1 MAAVVFL
8 AFALAYFFSAL
19 VRAITATLSPT
30 LTSEFNLNAQDLGL
44 LAGGYFLG
52 FSLTQLPLGRW
63 LDQHGPKKVILAFLT
78 FAVLGCLAFAWADS
92 FHGLLAARVLCG
104 MGVSAC
110 LMAPLMGYRRWF
122 DASTQLRNN
131 SWMLMTGS
139 LGMLAATLPVQWLMP
154 IWGWRALFVMLGV
167 MIAIA
172 MALIALVVPEW
183 RKQLSSL
190 VNTAP
195 PRDDDGSYR
204 EIWRSAYFWRM
215 TPIGFF
221 TYGGMVAIQTLWAGP
236 WMTQVAGWTAGEAAQ
251 GLFLINFCMLLSFW
265 LWGLFMPGLARRG
278 ITVER
283 LIAWGIPLS
292 FVVIGVLVWLG
303 PAVGSAAAVGVAL
316 LCVTS
321 TFVSLAQPAVGMAFP
336 SHLAGRALSAYN
348 LVVFAG
354 IFVVQWGIG
363 LLVDA
368 GLELGLSKPAAY
380 QFALGSFGICSVF
393 SCALRA
399 CALHVFPDCAA
410 GVLAIDVLP
419 DDPPEVSLAKARNAM
434 AALNSPEVLLL
445 SDVFGA
451 TPCNVAQKLHD
462 GLHTRLLAGAN
473 LPMLLRSVCYRHEGL
488 EALATRA
495 HAGGTQGVM
504 PERDMPQAT
513 TTISN
518 KLGLH
523 ARASAKLTKLAGS
536 FPCEVWMSKGER
548 RINAKSIMGVMMLAA
563 GLGSEVVLET
573 SGEREQEGLD
583 ALLAL
588 IGDKFGEGE

>member
-1 MAAVVFL
+1 MSAATLPKNDQSNPDHLPRRLAVVVFL

-30 LTSEFNLNAQDLGL
+30 LTTEFNLSAQDLGL

-63 LDQHGPKKVILAFLT
+63 LDRNGPKKVILGFLS
-78 FAVLGCLAFAWADS
+78 FAVLGCLAFSWADS

-110 LMAPLMGYRRWF
+110 LMAPLTGYRRWF
-122 DASTQLRNN
+122 DANTQLRTN

-172 MALIALVVPEW
+172 MLLITLVVPVW
-183 RKQLSSL
+183 QKTTP
-190 VNTAP
+190 TAATAQKP
-195 PRDDDGSYR
+195 LDDDGSYR

-251 GLFLINFCMLLSFW
+251 GLFLINLAMLVTFW
-265 LWGLFMPGLARRG
+265 LWGLITPGLARRG
-278 ITVER
+278 IPVER
-283 LIAWGIPLS
+283 LIAWGVPLS
-292 FVVIGVLVWLG
+292 CWVVGALVWMG
-303 PAVGSAAAVGVAL
+303 PAVGSGAAIVMAL
-316 LCVTS
+316 FCVTS
-321 TFVSLAQPAVGMAFP
+321 TFVALAQPAVGMAFP

-368 GLELGLSKPAAY
+368 GLGLGLTKPAAY
-380 QFALGSFGICSVF
+380 QAALACFGVCSVLSWLYF
-393 SCALRA
+393 
-399 CALHVFPDCAA
+399 
-410 GVLAIDVLP
+410 VLKKPVQP
-419 DDPPEVSLAKARNAM
+419 
-434 AALNSPEVLLL
+434 
-445 SDVFGA
+445 
-451 TPCNVAQKLHD
+451 
-462 GLHTRLLAGAN
+462 
-473 LPMLLRSVCYRHEGL
+473 
-488 EALATRA
+488 
-495 HAGGTQGVM
+495 
-504 PERDMPQAT
+504 
-513 TTISN
+513 
-518 KLGLH
+518 
-523 ARASAKLTKLAGS
+523 
-536 FPCEVWMSKGER
+536 
-548 RINAKSIMGVMMLAA
+548 
-563 GLGSEVVLET
+563 
-573 SGEREQEGLD
+573 
-583 ALLAL
+583 
-588 IGDKFGEGE
+588 

>member
-1 MAAVVFL
+1 MSATTMSDHTLANPDHLPRRMAVVVFL

-30 LTSEFNLNAQDLGL
+30 LTTEFSLSAQDLGL

-63 LDQHGPKKVILAFLT
+63 LDQHGPKKVILAFLS
-78 FAVLGCLAFAWADS
+78 FAVLGCLAFSWADS

-110 LMAPLMGYRRWF
+110 LMAPLTGYRRWF
-122 DASTQLRNN
+122 DASTQLRSN

-172 MALIALVVPEW
+172 MLLITLVVPVW
-183 RKQLSSL
+183 QKTTP
-190 VNTAP
+190 TAATAQKP
-195 PRDDDGSYR
+195 LDDDGSYR

-251 GLFLINFCMLLSFW
+251 GLFLINLAMLVTFW
-265 LWGLFMPGLARRG
+265 LWGLITPGLARRG
-278 ITVER
+278 IPVER
-283 LIAWGIPLS
+283 LIAWGVPLS
-292 FVVIGVLVWLG
+292 FLVVCALVWMG
-303 PAVGSAAAVGVAL
+303 PAVGSGAAIVMAL
-316 LCVTS
+316 FCVTS
-321 TFVSLAQPAVGMAFP
+321 TFVALAQPAVGMAFP

-368 GLELGLSKPAAY
+368 GLGLGLTKPAAY
-380 QFALGSFGICSVF
+380 QAALACFGVCSVLSWLYF
-393 SCALRA
+393 
-399 CALHVFPDCAA
+399 
-410 GVLAIDVLP
+410 VLKKPVQP
-419 DDPPEVSLAKARNAM
+419 
-434 AALNSPEVLLL
+434 
-445 SDVFGA
+445 
-451 TPCNVAQKLHD
+451 
-462 GLHTRLLAGAN
+462 
-473 LPMLLRSVCYRHEGL
+473 
-488 EALATRA
+488 
-495 HAGGTQGVM
+495 
-504 PERDMPQAT
+504 
-513 TTISN
+513 
-518 KLGLH
+518 
-523 ARASAKLTKLAGS
+523 
-536 FPCEVWMSKGER
+536 
-548 RINAKSIMGVMMLAA
+548 
-563 GLGSEVVLET
+563 
-573 SGEREQEGLD
+573 
-583 ALLAL
+583 
-588 IGDKFGEGE
+588 

>member
-1 MAAVVFL
+1 MSATTLSDHNLAHPDHLPRRMAVVVFL

-30 LTSEFNLNAQDLGL
+30 LTTEFSLSAQDLGL

-78 FAVLGCLAFAWADS
+78 FAVLGCLAFSWAES

-110 LMAPLMGYRRWF
+110 LMAPLTGYRRWF
-122 DASTQLRNN
+122 DASTQLRTN

-172 MALIALVVPEW
+172 MLLITLVVPVW
-183 RKQLSSL
+183 QKTTP
-190 VNTAP
+190 TAATAQKP
-195 PRDDDGSYR
+195 LDDDGSYR

-251 GLFLINFCMLLSFW
+251 GLFLINLAMLVSFW
-265 LWGLFMPGLARRG
+265 LWGLITPGLARRG
-278 ITVER
+278 IPVER
-283 LIAWGIPLS
+283 LMAWGVPLS
-292 FVVIGVLVWLG
+292 FLVVGALVWMG
-303 PAVGSAAAVGVAL
+303 PAVGSGAAIVMAL
-316 LCVTS
+316 FCVTS
-321 TFVSLAQPAVGMAFP
+321 TFVALAQPAVGMAFP

-348 LVVFAG
+348 LVIFAG

-368 GLELGLSKPAAY
+368 GLGLGLTKPAAY
-380 QFALGSFGICSVF
+380 QAALACFGVCSVLSWLYF
-393 SCALRA
+393 
-399 CALHVFPDCAA
+399 
-410 GVLAIDVLP
+410 VLKKPVQP
-419 DDPPEVSLAKARNAM
+419 
-434 AALNSPEVLLL
+434 
-445 SDVFGA
+445 
-451 TPCNVAQKLHD
+451 
-462 GLHTRLLAGAN
+462 
-473 LPMLLRSVCYRHEGL
+473 
-488 EALATRA
+488 
-495 HAGGTQGVM
+495 
-504 PERDMPQAT
+504 
-513 TTISN
+513 
-518 KLGLH
+518 
-523 ARASAKLTKLAGS
+523 
-536 FPCEVWMSKGER
+536 
-548 RINAKSIMGVMMLAA
+548 
-563 GLGSEVVLET
+563 
-573 SGEREQEGLD
+573 
-583 ALLAL
+583 
-588 IGDKFGEGE
+588 